1 MKRWFFLTLLAF
13 SSLSL
18 SAQFRG
24 GYETLNDS
32 ETVAA
37 LKEHISYIAST
48 SMQGRAPGSEGEKET
63 ALYVT
68 EMLKSYTW
76 TSFPARRVIRSVS
89 SKSPAIR

>member
-18 SAQFRG
+18 SAQFRS

-37 LKEHISYIAST
+37 LKEHISYIASRPCRDVHPDPRARKRRP
-48 SMQGRAPGSEGEKET
+48 SM
-63 ALYVT
+63 
-68 EMLKSYTW
+68 
-76 TSFPARRVIRSVS
+76 
-89 SKSPAIR
+89 